1 MKVSYGQDSRDV
13 RVKFTGSR
21 NCRNRD
27 DPGPE
32 RVRITWEKRVDSQ
45 PLIFRRIGKRKRQ
58 DKQLISQTRSESGPV
73 ASSVRSCHRS
83 NELRSGELWQ
93 RPMSRLWHPRRA
105 ISASAAFGTAAR
117 RVNLFVQVPATV
129 CDLDDEP
136 LQTIY
141 SNSRSP
147 RAHNRPRLSWPHVQD
162 GVHAQPLPPP
172 PRRRHQRL
180 SYRQPST
187 AAKLPLTLH
196 LRVATLMKT
205 RKTTLCLSQEQR
217 EGPPESLLPEAPENG
232 PWRVNM
238 RMSHSTRSLR
248 RGAPS
253 PGPPMS
259 KCRRSRTR
267 PKYAS
272 HYRWTCFAISYLLM
286 VTQQPTVKS
295 LPKARGK
302 GKAKALTPSI
312 DGEIVPETETE
323 LEYDENASVNES
335 DDSGSEFE
343 DDEDFSIEDM
353 EDDDDD
359 DDYGS
364 KRPRK
369 SFKSF
374 TRALD
379 YDSDGIE
386 EVMMDAAIQESLQ
399 SASLA
404 ISVRNGALTLGAGS
418 SAAGMRR
425 LAAASTEDG
434 DFIEVSSDE
443 DVEPS
448 ALSSEDE
455 APPTKGKGM
464 GKAKGKGKAQ
474 AKGKKVISAEEK
486 KLKKKALEERT
497 RLKQAERELSQK
509 LGRKLTYVRMF
520 PIRRTIR
527 QFN

>member
-1 MKVSYGQDSRDV
+1 
-13 RVKFTGSR
+13 
-21 NCRNRD
+21 
-27 DPGPE
+27 
-32 RVRITWEKRVDSQ
+32 
-45 PLIFRRIGKRKRQ
+45 
-58 DKQLISQTRSESGPV
+58 
-73 ASSVRSCHRS
+73 
-83 NELRSGELWQ
+83 
-93 RPMSRLWHPRRA
+93 
-105 ISASAAFGTAAR
+105 
-117 RVNLFVQVPATV
+117 
-129 CDLDDEP
+129 
-136 LQTIY
+136 
-141 SNSRSP
+141 
-147 RAHNRPRLSWPHVQD
+147 
-162 GVHAQPLPPP
+162 
-172 PRRRHQRL
+172 
-180 SYRQPST
+180 
-187 AAKLPLTLH
+187 
-196 LRVATLMKT
+196 
-205 RKTTLCLSQEQR
+205 
-217 EGPPESLLPEAPENG
+217 
-232 PWRVNM
+232 
-238 RMSHSTRSLR
+238 
-248 RGAPS
+248 
-253 PGPPMS
+253 
-259 KCRRSRTR
+259 
-267 PKYAS
+267 
-272 HYRWTCFAISYLLM
+272 M

-343 DDEDFSIEDM
+343 DDDDFSIEDM

-359 DDYGS
+359 DDHGS

-369 SFKSF
+369 SLKSF

-418 SAAGMRR
+418 SAAGKRR

-464 GKAKGKGKAQ
+464 GKAKGKGKTQ